1 MSEIS
6 DLVPL
11 LLMLLQCII
20 FYSDNFPPKIVNV
33 SSEINVTLDKTV
45 QLNITAEDEGIIT
58 FRVIN
63 KPSSAIV
70 NTSGNVLLFTW
81 SVTSTKRVGS
91 CTDLNNK
98 GNETFGKHG
107 RLRLK

>member
-33 SSEINVTLDKTV
+33 SSEINVTLDRTV

-81 SVTSTKRVGS
+81 SVTSTKRVG
-91 CTDLNNK
+91 
-98 GNETFGKHG
+98 
-107 RLRLK
+107 